1 MKFRIFRYDGSNDDG
16 HNGGNN
22 DEISDD
28 NYHGNGDNYR
38 GNGDGNY
45 CGNGDNNGDSNGNSN
60 GDCEGDSKGDCNYGG
75 QAHYDEFEVP
85 HEPGQTVLDALFY
98 IQENLDDS
106 LSFRYSCRGAVCG
119 SCAMLINK
127 VPRLACRTQVKPLLE
142 GEDNAEIKH
151 YPALDEGEEVSDDS
165 LLVEPLPHLPVV
177 KDLIVD
183 EEKFFEYYRDME
195 PFLRIESEVP
205 EKEYRMSPEEVNQLE
220 DYTNCILC
228 AACFGAC
235 PVDGENEKF
244 RGPAALAKLYRFH
257 IDSRDEKDR
266 LEIADHEDGWWA
278 CEFHTNC
285 QKVCPKDVPPNKA
298 IGKARAE
305 LQQRD

>member
-1 MKFRIFRYDGSNDDG
+1 MKLKIFRYDG
-16 HNGGNN
+16 
-22 DEISDD
+22 DES
-28 NYHGNGDNYR
+28 
-38 GNGDGNY
+38 
-45 CGNGDNNGDSNGNSN
+45 
-60 GDCEGDSKGDCNYGG
+60 
-75 QAHYDEFEVP
+75 HYDEFEVP

-127 VPRLACRTQVKPLLE
+127 IPRLACRTQVKTLVE
-142 GEDNAEIKH
+142 GEDKVKLKH
-151 YPALDEGEEVSDDS
+151 YPALDKGEDIQDGTV
-165 LLVEPLPHLPVV
+165 LVEPLPHLPVE

-183 EEKFFEYYRDME
+183 QDKFFEYYREME
-195 PFLRIESEVP
+195 PILKTGNEVL
-205 EKEYRMSPEEVNQLE
+205 EKEYEMDPEDVSELE

-235 PVDGENEKF
+235 PVDGENKNY

-257 IDSRDEKDR
+257 IDPRDNEDR
-266 LEIADHEDGWWA
+266 LKLADHEDGWWA

-285 QKVCPKDVPPNKA
+285 QKVCPKNVPPNIA
-298 IGKARAE
+298 IGKARSK
-305 LQQRD
+305 LQKEDE